1 MSISSPGLGSGL
13 DVNAI
18 VSQLMAVERQPIVD
32 LTRKEA
38 GITAKISGMG
48 SLKGALSAL
57 QSASASLN
65 AADSFTALKATVGDS
80 AAASASASASAVAG
94 SYSLEVTQLAQAH
107 LVHTAA
113 NPTLADGTI
122 NIQVG
127 SGTAIDITVNAAD
140 SLSDLAARINADS
153 TLASQL
159 KASVVD
165 NKLTLESK
173 SSGTANA
180 ITVIAQPGLEA
191 FDSVN
196 LSEARAAQDAQIKL
210 NGITITRSSNTITD
224 VVPNVTLTLSKAT
237 TSATTLTVGRDVAG
251 VQTALNNFVKA
262 YNEAIKTISS
272 LGSYNAE
279 TKEAA
284 VLNGNATLRSVQS
297 QVRGA
302 LNTVPSSL
310 TSTTSV
316 TTLAQLGVSVQ
327 RDGSL
332 KLDTTKLKTAFD
344 TDPTAV
350 AKAAAAYGKAMDT
363 ATYAMTSTGGLVTSQ
378 IDGLNRSVADIE
390 KRSAALQSRLVTVE
404 KNYRAQYAALDTLMA
419 KMSKTSSF
427 LTQQLAAL
435 SSSSN

>member
-18 VSQLMAVERQPIVD
+18 VSQLMAVERRPITE

-38 GITAKISGMG
+38 GITAKISGLG
-48 SLKGALSAL
+48 SLKGALSGL

-65 AADSFTALKATVGDS
+65 AADSFTALKATVSDS
-80 AAASASASASAVAG
+80 AAASATASASATAG
-94 SYSLEVTQLAQAH
+94 SYTLEVSQLAQAH

-113 NPTLADGTI
+113 NPALADGTL

-127 SGTAIDITVNAAD
+127 SGTAVDITVNATD
-140 SLSDLAARINADS
+140 TLSDLAARINADA
-153 TLASQL
+153 TLAAQV

-173 SSGTANA
+173 NSGLSNA

-191 FDSVN
+191 FDSTS
-196 LSEARAAQDAQIKL
+196 LTEARAAQDAQIKL

-224 VVPNVTLTLSKAT
+224 AVPNVTLTLSKAT
-237 TSATTLTVGRDVAG
+237 SSPATLTVGRDVAG

-262 YNEAIKTISS
+262 YNEAIKTIGS
-272 LGSYNAE
+272 LGNYNAE

-284 VLNGNATLRSVQS
+284 ILNGNSTLRSVQS
-297 QVRGA
+297 QVRGVMT
-302 LNTVPSSL
+302 TVPASL
-310 TSTTSV
+310 AGKTV
-316 TTLAQLGVSVQ
+316 TTLNQLGVSMQ

-332 KLDTTKLKTAFD
+332 KLDTTKLKAAFD
-344 TDPTAV
+344 SDSSAV
-350 AKAAAAYGKAMDT
+350 AKAVAAYGKAMDT
-363 ATYAMTSTGGLVTSQ
+363 TTYAMTTTGGLVTSQ
-378 IDGLNRSVADIE
+378 IDGLNRSVTDIE
-390 KRSAALQSRLVTVE
+390 KRSAALQSRLTTVE
-404 KNYRAQYAALDTLMA
+404 KNYRAQYASLDTLMA

-427 LTQQLAAL
+427 LTQQLASL
-435 SSSSN
+435 SSSE